1 MSGFF
6 SFVGKALVKGGLVNK
21 YIGILSQPYRVW
33 TIFGVS
39 YVGKTVT
46 GTRVTDNISRFYHGS
61 VLQLYIF
68 AGFKIF
74 ILPIFADALL
84 LCFFGINLARAI
96 FLLQAVTN
104 AEFGMI
110 ERACFYV
117 IFFIINNA
125 LFFKIFAQFYV
136 VDLIL

>member
-1 MSGFF
+1 MS
-6 SFVGKALVKGGLVNK
+6 SLLSLVGKALVKGGLVNK
-21 YIGILSQPYRVW
+21 YISILGQPYRIR
-33 TIFGVS
+33 TIFGVG
-39 YVGKTVT
+39 YVGKSVA

-74 ILPIFADALL
+74 ILPVFTDALL

-96 FLLQAVTN
+96 FLLQAVAY

-110 ERACFYV
+110 ERACFYI
-117 IFFIINNA
+117 IFISINNA
-125 LFFKIFAQFYV
+125 LFFKILAQFYV